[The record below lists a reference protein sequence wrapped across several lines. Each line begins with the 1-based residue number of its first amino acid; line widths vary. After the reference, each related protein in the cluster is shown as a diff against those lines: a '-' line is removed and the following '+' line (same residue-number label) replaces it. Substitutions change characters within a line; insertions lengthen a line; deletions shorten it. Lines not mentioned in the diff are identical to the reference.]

1 MQNRRADQTPR
12 QSIGELDMTD
22 SADKPK
28 RKTKDKRKPDASS
41 TFALVAGIF
50 VLIFVVGLG
59 ITIALTMGN
68 VSRHNA
74 GFELTASQIALTNQA
89 LALILTQT
97 SVSATQ
103 AAERIGSPME
113 ATNTPAPTSN
123 TSSVNAP
130 QLTPTTCFWNWARYP
145 DDQAAAELEAA
156 LIAAQIPVDTV
167 FVENSGEDYNCGSG
181 DHYPQKYFLLH
192 DRMPTITFS
201 QQAQTLDDETRG
213 DLVAAVLKTLSTTKI
228 TNLWA
233 VRVEFPAAKWQMR
246 YADAR
251 AAHDSGLHGTQLWQ
265 MGVVP

>member
-12 QSIGELDMTD
+12 QSIGGLDMTD
-22 SADKPK
+22 AADKPK
-28 RKTKDKRKPDASS
+28 RKAKDKREPQSNS
-41 TFALVAGIF
+41 MFPALAGVFLLVFLAGLIGIF
-50 VLIFVVGLG
+50 AAAKGWIGEPCCYDDFL
-59 ITIALTMGN
+59 
-68 VSRHNA
+68 S
-74 GFELTASQIALTNQA
+74 SQIAETNQA
-89 LALILTQT
+89 VALMLTQT

-145 DDQAAAELEAA
+145 DAKAAAELEAA

-192 DRMPTITFS
+192 DRMPTITFN

-233 VRVEFPAAKWQMR
+233 VRVEFPAAKWQMP

-251 AAHDSGLHGTQLWQ
+251 AAYDTGLHGTQLWQ